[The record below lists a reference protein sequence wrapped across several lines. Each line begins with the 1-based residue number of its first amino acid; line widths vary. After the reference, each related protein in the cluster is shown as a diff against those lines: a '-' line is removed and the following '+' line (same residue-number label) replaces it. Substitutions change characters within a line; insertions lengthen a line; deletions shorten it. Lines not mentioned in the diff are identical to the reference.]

1 MQQQI
6 RSYYLTTEQEKILVS
21 LKNYGKY
28 RVYQVIF
35 GIFMLLWGL
44 LMSVSL
50 AGFTL
55 PWKWDGRFSI
65 ALALVNLISLP
76 LSSYS
81 SKQLKQFQND
91 APKLFHCED
100 VLVSGVLT
108 KAVVVGRREDRKE
121 CIASL
126 IPLLYRLN
134 NRQAAEA
141 FTAEHRQILRR
152 IASQAYWRKHEPDLV
167 AAAMVALVALEDSES
182 KQVLK
187 KLSGR
192 AWKPSETWVG
202 EAATICLKQW
212 GTRWETP
219 PKSTSG

>member
-1 MQQQI
+1 MRVKQSAMQQQT

-21 LKNYGKY
+21 LKKHGQY
-28 RVYQVIF
+28 RVYSMIF
-35 GIFMLLWGL
+35 GLFLMLWGFL
-44 LMSVSL
+44 VYFFPPNGTSDLYVFYLIFSV
-50 AGFTL
+50 
-55 PWKWDGRFSI
+55 
-65 ALALVNLISLP
+65 ISVMHW
-76 LSSYS
+76 
-81 SKQLKQFQND
+81 KQLKQFQND

-108 KAVVVGRREDRKE
+108 KAVIIGRREDRKE

-141 FTAEHRQILRR
+141 FTVEHRQILRR